1 MSRGLEPSCAPRP
14 RGSQRCAACA
24 AALVLA
30 AFTFVI
36 ARAAAPPQAERV
48 PLDELLDRA
57 AWYLDYFVDEFENV
71 VAEESYIQ
79 DSSTMLP
86 TFSPMPGGRGG
97 AFPPPPSPSDAARAR
112 HRDLRSDFLLVKS
125 PDTEALVPFRDVL
138 EVDGIPVRDR
148 EARLAKLFLTA
159 SSGTM
164 AQAERIR
171 EEGARY
177 NLGNMRSTLG
187 NPVLALVVLQQ
198 SYQSRFSFT
207 LGKEDRAFGPG
218 VTV

>member
-1 MSRGLEPSCAPRP
+1 MRVPSDSGPAGVR
-14 RGSQRCAACA
+14 RSFRLTGVVAIF
-24 AALVLA
+24 A
-30 AFTFVI
+30 AFASFV
-36 ARAAAPPQAERV
+36 AFAPAPPPADRV

-125 PDTEALVPFRDVL
+125 PETEALVPCRDVL
-138 EVDGIPVRDR
+138 DVDGVPARDR
-148 EARLAKLFLTA
+148 EERLAKLFLSEHGGTA
-159 SSGTM
+159 M
-164 AQAERIR
+164 QHAEKIGA
-171 EEGARY
+171 EGARY
-177 NLGNMRSTLG
+177 NLG
-187 NPVLALVVLQQ
+187 
-198 SYQSRFSFT
+198 
-207 LGKEDRAFGPG
+207 
-218 VTV
+218 